1 MDLFN
6 PFLLHLSY
14 PISIHLFYLNSS
26 ILSQYINS
34 FIFPYIYPILAQ
46 YVYLITSQYI
56 YPILAHISHISTSI
70 LSYLTY
76 HISIHLISK
85 HLLSCSSILPYT
97 SILSILSIY
106 LSYTSIKSVLWL
118 SEYIYPIL
126 LQCIN
131 PILVH
136 LFYTPLHVHINT
148 CILSYLDAY
157 ILPSGNLREFLKIHF
172 NVQGVP
178 KNMGIQWRIRYSLC
192 CELTLQYLISKALI
206 LLCLLKCILWKGQ
219 KTAKMCLMSILS
231 P

>member
-1 MDLFN
+1 M
-6 PFLLHLSY
+6 Y
-14 PISIHLFYLNSS
+14 IYL
-26 ILSQYINS
+26 ILSQYIYS
-34 FIFPYIYPILAQ
+34 ISIHKFFYISVHLS
-46 YVYLITSQYI
+46 YLSSICISYHISIHLSYLSSHITYQYI

-192 CELTLQYLISKALI
+192 CELALQYLISKAMI
-206 LLCLLKCILWKGQ
+206 LLCLLKCILWKG
-219 KTAKMCLMSILS
+219 
-231 P
+231 